1 MTTIVIRHTTP
12 GGVDNK
18 GDPVGGTSAD
28 TTVAGAF
35 VAPRESTDVND
46 VGRVGV
52 VIGLTLYL
60 PYDTDIEH
68 GDQVLVDDVL
78 YEVDGEEGDWLQPM
92 TGWQAGTTVALKRAS
107 G

>member
-1 MTTIVIRHTTP
+1 MTTIVIRHATP
-12 GGVDNK
+12 GGVDQY
-18 GDPVGGTSAD
+18 GDPVSGSSAD
-28 TTVAGAF
+28 TEIAGAF
-35 VAPRESTDVND
+35 VAPRESADVHD

-52 VIGLTLYL
+52 IVGLTLYL
-60 PYDTDIEH
+60 PYGTDIGH